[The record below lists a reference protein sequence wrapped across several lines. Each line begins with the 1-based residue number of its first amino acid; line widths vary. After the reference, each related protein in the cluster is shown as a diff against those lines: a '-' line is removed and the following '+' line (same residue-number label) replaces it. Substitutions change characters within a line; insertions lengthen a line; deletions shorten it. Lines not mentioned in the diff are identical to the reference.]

1 MALVPGMR
9 VMLCYDL
16 PGPEL
21 FHERWV
27 LGVCLCGRGWVVV
40 MTPDG
45 DVFSEQV
52 ALENEDLRSFR
63 LVMAGHDL
71 PYGIAAASCYRFAA
85 LP

>member
-21 FHERWV
+21 FHERLV

-52 ALENEDLRSFR
+52 AL
-63 LVMAGHDL
+63 
-71 PYGIAAASCYRFAA
+71 
-85 LP
+85 